1 MGSFSTALSGLSA
14 DSVALNT
21 IGNNLANLNTTAFKK
36 QTTNFED
43 LFYQQIGENGA
54 NDALQVGVGTKVS
67 STTTNYTGGGIN
79 PTTDTKD
86 MALSGDGF
94 FVVQQGGTQ
103 SLTRAGDFQLDSSG
117 HLITTEGANVM
128 GYNAVNGVISGTT
141 SLAPLTLP
149 TGATESA
156 TATQN
161 FSLTANLNASAAAGT
176 PFSTQVQVYDSLGQT
191 HQATISFTKTATNTW
206 SYDVTLPPGDF
217 TGVSSGNTG
226 TLTFDSSGKLLMP
239 TTTAWPSATAATP
252 GTTIVDSNGN
262 LERVTSINGTGTTGG
277 SAPTWSTAVGTSTTD
292 NTGANQVV
300 WTNLG
305 AASSIGNPVT
315 FPGLPNGA
323 SNLSFQWNL
332 NDANGNPTI
341 SQTTAA
347 SAGSASYQDGFTS
360 GVYNGFGVDSS
371 GVITATYSNNQKVI
385 VGQVAVATVANNQ
398 GLIVTG
404 NNNYMT
410 TAASGQANVGVAGT
424 GARGTI
430 TDSALE
436 LSNVDISSEFADLI
450 VAQRAFEAN
459 SKTVTTFDTVTQDT
473 LAMIR

>member
-36 QTTNFED
+36 QTTHFED

-67 STTTNYTGGGIN
+67 STATSYLQGSIN
-79 PTTDTKD
+79 PTGNSTD
-86 MALSGDGF
+86 MAISGDGF
-94 FVVQQGGTQ
+94 FVVQQNGVQ

-117 HLITTEGANVM
+117 NLTTTEGRSVM
-128 GYNAVNGVISGTT
+128 GYRAANGVISGSSSLS
-141 SLAPLTLP
+141 SLALP
-149 TGATESA
+149 TGSTEVA
-156 TATQN
+156 KATQN
-161 FSLTANLNASAAAGT
+161 FSLTANLNAGATVGT
-176 PFSTQVQVYDSLGQT
+176 PFATSVQVYDSLGQT
-191 HQATISFTKTATNTW
+191 HQATISFTKTAANTW
-206 SYDVTLPPGDF
+206 DYSVALPPGDF
-217 TGVSSGNTG
+217 TGAAANNTG
-226 TLTFDSSGKLLMP
+226 TMTFDS
-239 TTTAWPSATAATP
+239 
-252 GTTIVDSNGN
+252 
-262 LERVTSINGTGTTGG
+262 TGTLVSPTG
-277 SAPTWSTAVGTSTTD
+277 T
-292 NTGANQVV
+292 
-300 WTNLG
+300 L
-305 AASSIGNPVT
+305 AAIT

-323 SNLSFQWNL
+323 SDLSFNWNL
-332 NDANGNPTI
+332 DDAAGNPTI

-347 SAGSASYQDGFTS
+347 SAGSASHQDGFTS
-360 GVYNGFGVDSS
+360 GVYNGFTVDSS
-371 GVITATYSNNQKVI
+371 GIITANYSNEQKMI
-385 VGQVAVATVANNQ
+385 VGQVAIATVANNQ

-424 GARGTI
+424 GSRGGI
-430 TDSALE
+430 TDNALE
-436 LSNVDISSEFADLI
+436 LSNVDISSEFANLI

>member
-54 NDALQVGVGTKVS
+54 NDALQVGVGTKVA
-67 STTTNYTGGGIN
+67 STTTNFTGGGIN

-94 FVVQQGGTQ
+94 FVVQQNGTQ
-103 SLTRAGDFQLDSSG
+103 SLTRAGDFQLDSNG

-149 TGATESA
+149 TGSTESA

-161 FSLTANLNASAAAGT
+161 FSLTANLNASAANGT
-176 PFSTQVQVYDSLGQT
+176 SFSTQVQVYDSLGQT
-191 HQATISFTKTATNTW
+191 HQATISFTKTAANTW
-206 SYDVTLPPGDF
+206 GYDVTLPPGDF
-217 TGVSSGNTG
+217 TGVAANNTG
-226 TLTFDSSGKLLMP
+226 TMTFDSTGKL
-239 TTTAWPSATAATP
+239 TAP
-252 GTTIVDSNGN
+252 
-262 LERVTSINGTGTTGG
+262 TGTL
-277 SAPTWSTAVGTSTTD
+277 SA
-292 NTGANQVV
+292 
-300 WTNLG
+300 
-305 AASSIGNPVT
+305 IT
-315 FPGLPNGA
+315 FPTLPNGA
-323 SNLSFQWNL
+323 SDLSFNWNL

-341 SQTTAA
+341 SQTTAP
-347 SAGSASYQDGFTS
+347 SAGSASFQDGFTS

-371 GVITATYSNNQKVI
+371 GVITATYSNNQKVV

-410 TAASGQANVGVAGT
+410 TASSGQANVGVAGT

>member
-1 MGSFSTALSGLSA
+1 MGSFSTALSGLAA

-54 NDALQVGVGTKVS
+54 NDALQVGVGTKVA
-67 STTTNYTGGGIN
+67 STSTSYLQGGVN
-79 PTTDTKD
+79 PTGNTKD

-94 FVVQQGGTQ
+94 FVVQQNGVQ
-103 SLTRAGDFQLDSSG
+103 SLTRAGDFQLDSNG
-117 HLITTEGANVM
+117 NLITTEGENVM
-128 GYNAVNGVISGTT
+128 GYNAVNGVISGSS

-149 TGATESA
+149 TGSTESA
-156 TATQN
+156 KATQN
-161 FSLTANLNASAAAGT
+161 FSLTANLNAGAATGT
-176 PFSTQVQVYDSLGQT
+176 TFSTPVQVYDSLGQT
-191 HQATISFTKTATNTW
+191 HQLTMSFTKTAANTW
-206 SYDVTLPPGDF
+206 DYTASLPAGDF
-217 TGVSSGNTG
+217 TGASANTTG
-226 TLTFDSSGKLLMP
+226 TLTFDSSGGL
-239 TTTAWPSATAATP
+239 
-252 GTTIVDSNGN
+252 
-262 LERVTSINGTGTTGG
+262 TS
-277 SAPTWSTAVGTSTTD
+277 P
-292 NTGANQVV
+292 TGAVA
-300 WTNLG
+300 G
-305 AASSIGNPVT
+305 ISFS
-315 FPGLPNGA
+315 GLPNGA
-323 SNLSFQWNL
+323 SDLSFNWNL
-332 NDANGNPTI
+332 DDSSGNPTM

-347 SAGSASYQDGFTS
+347 SAASASPQDGFTS

-371 GVITATYSNNQKVI
+371 GVITATYSNGQKQV
-385 VGQVAVATVANNQ
+385 VGQVAVATVANDQ
-398 GLIVTG
+398 GLTVTG

-424 GARGTI
+424 GSRGTI

-473 LAMIR
+473 LSMIR

>member
-67 STTTNYTGGGIN
+67 STSTSYLQGSIN
-79 PTTDTKD
+79 PTGNAKD

-94 FVVQQGGTQ
+94 FVVQQNGVQ
-103 SLTRAGDFQLDSSG
+103 SLTRAGDFQLDSNG
-117 HLITTEGANVM
+117 NLITTEGENVM
-128 GYNAVNGVISGTT
+128 GYNAVNGVISGGS
-141 SLAPLTLP
+141 SLGALRLP
-149 TGATESA
+149 TGSTESA
-156 TATQN
+156 KATQG
-161 FSLTANLNASAAAGT
+161 FSVTANLNAGATVGT
-176 PFSTQVQVYDSLGQT
+176 TFSTPVQVYDSLGQT
-191 HQATISFTKTATNTW
+191 HQLTMSFTKTAANTW
-206 SYDVTLPPGDF
+206 DYNVSLPPGDF
-217 TGVSSGNTG
+217 TGAAANNTG
-226 TLTFDSSGKLLMP
+226 TMTFDSTGKMVSP
-239 TTTAWPSATAATP
+239 
-252 GTTIVDSNGN
+252 
-262 LERVTSINGTGTTGG
+262 
-277 SAPTWSTAVGTSTTD
+277 
-292 NTGANQVV
+292 TGA
-300 WTNLG
+300 LSG
-305 AASSIGNPVT
+305 IA

-323 SNLSFQWNL
+323 SDLSFDWNL
-332 NDANGNPTI
+332 NDSSGNPSI

-347 SAGSASYQDGFTS
+347 SAASASFQDGFTS

-371 GVITATYSNNQKVI
+371 GVITATYSNGQKQI

-398 GLIVTG
+398 GLTVTG

-410 TAASGQANVGVAGT
+410 TAASGQANIGVAGT
-424 GARGTI
+424 GSRGTI

-436 LSNVDISSEFADLI
+436 LSNVDISTEFANLI

-473 LAMIR
+473 LSMIR